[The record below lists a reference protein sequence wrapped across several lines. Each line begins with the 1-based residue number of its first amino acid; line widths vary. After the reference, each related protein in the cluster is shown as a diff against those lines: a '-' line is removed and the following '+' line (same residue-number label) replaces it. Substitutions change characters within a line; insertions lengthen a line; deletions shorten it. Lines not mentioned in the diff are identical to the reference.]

1 MDMLTFGWQEIV
13 KIINADN
20 FPIVMSAVLLAF
32 FVKTYT
38 EKLSEIV
45 KNMDEICELVRRN
58 TEYLQLILMKD
69 TNPKK
74 FKELLDVSR
83 KSNQSSVEHE
93 RNGVDSE
100 GKKSAD

>member
-100 GKKSAD
+100 GKKGVN